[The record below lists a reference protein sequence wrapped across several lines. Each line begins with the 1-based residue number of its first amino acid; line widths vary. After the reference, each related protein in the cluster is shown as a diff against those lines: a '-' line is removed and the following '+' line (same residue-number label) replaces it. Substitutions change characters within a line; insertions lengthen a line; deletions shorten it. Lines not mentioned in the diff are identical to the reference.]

1 MIKYNKI
8 PIKGAFMKIYDISQE
23 VFGCCV
29 YPGDPVP
36 KKEIVLSIKNGD
48 VCNLTSISMCA
59 HNGTHIDAPNHFI
72 DDGKTVD
79 RMDLSR
85 LVGYAYVCEC
95 NGILTSYGANRIL
108 EKAKNDYTDSY
119 KRILLKGNV
128 EVSYEA
134 AEVFANEG
142 IFLLGNESQTVGPTD
157 APMAV
162 HKLLLGKE
170 IALLEG
176 IRLGDV
182 EEGVYFLCAAPLNLG
197 GADGSPCRAI
207 LINMND

>member
-1 MIKYNKI
+1 
-8 PIKGAFMKIYDISQE
+8 MKIYDISQE

-72 DDGKTVD
+72 DEGKTVD

-108 EKAKNDYTDSY
+108 EKAKNVYTDSY

>member
-1 MIKYNKI
+1 
-8 PIKGAFMKIYDISQE
+8 MKIYDISQE
-23 VFGCCV
+23 VFTCEV
-29 YPGDPVP
+29 YPGDPKP
-36 KKEIVLSIKNGD
+36 ERQVLSSITGGD
-48 VCNLTSISMCA
+48 ICNLTAISMCA

-79 RMDLSR
+79 KMDLSR

-95 NGILTSYGANRIL
+95 NGILTSHDAKHIL
-108 EKAKNDYTDSY
+108 EKARNDHNDSY
-119 KRILLKGNV
+119 KRILLKGDT

-142 IFLLGNESQTVGPTD
+142 IFLLGNESQTVGPAD

-182 EEGVYFLCAAPLNLG
+182 EEGIYFLCAAPLNLG
-197 GADGSPCRAI
+197 GCDGAPVRAI
-207 LINMND
+207 LVSESRVE

>member
-1 MIKYNKI
+1 
-8 PIKGAFMKIYDISQE
+8 
-23 VFGCCV
+23 
-29 YPGDPVP
+29 
-36 KKEIVLSIKNGD
+36 
-48 VCNLTSISMCA
+48 
-59 HNGTHIDAPNHFI
+59 
-72 DDGKTVD
+72 
-79 RMDLSR
+79 MDLSR

-95 NGILTSYGANRIL
+95 NGILTSHGANRIL

>member
-1 MIKYNKI
+1 
-8 PIKGAFMKIYDISQE
+8 MKIYDISQE

-36 KKEIVLSIKNGD
+36 KKESVLSIKNGD
-48 VCNLTSISMCA
+48 VCNLTSFSMCA

-79 RMDLSR
+79 KMDLSR

-95 NGILTSYGANRIL
+95 NGILTSHDAKRIL
-108 EKAKNDYTDSY
+108 EKARNDHNDSY
-119 KRILLKGNV
+119 KRILLKGDT

-142 IFLLGNESQTVGPTD
+142 IFLLGNESQTVGPEN
-157 APMAV
+157 APMEV
-162 HKLLLGKE
+162 HLILLGAGV
-170 IALLEG
+170 ALLEG
-176 IRLGDV
+176 IRLAKV
-182 EEGVYFLCAAPLNLG
+182 PEGVYLLNAAPLNLG
-197 GADGSPCRAI
+197 DADGAPCRAV
-207 LINMND
+207 LIDLEEK